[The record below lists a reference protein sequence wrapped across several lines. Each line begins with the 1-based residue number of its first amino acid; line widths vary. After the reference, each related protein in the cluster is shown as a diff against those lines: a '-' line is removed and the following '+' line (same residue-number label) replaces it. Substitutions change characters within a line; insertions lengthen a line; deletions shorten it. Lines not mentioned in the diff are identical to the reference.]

1 MPIARSIT
9 PWALLLTLVTL
20 SPFVGGCSLESVD
33 KRIDRLVEARSQQLG
48 TGAAPRVRTSQDTAA
63 IGDDAYAEEPFTIN
77 PTAEELPFAPL
88 PDDRDVLTRIEGFY
102 QPDRPA
108 QMVTLEDALRIAQTT
123 SREYIAAEEDY
134 ILSAISLLIQRH
146 LWSPRFFNDISLN
159 VAGDLND
166 GDDQAALNVVNELRV
181 TQLLPYGGNVEA
193 RLVSQASRQLLNVV
207 GDQTDASTQLILN
220 ADIPLLRNA
229 GPIAREDIIQAERNL
244 VYAARNFERFRR
256 SLFVSIANEY
266 FSLVAQ
272 QQALRNQEAR
282 LFGVE
287 RLQDETA
294 AQVDAGRRNPFE
306 ARNVEQNVLRSIS
319 TLSNARESFQLA
331 KDRFKVRLG
340 ISIDQ
345 PIEIESAILSL
356 SDPDVGVSE
365 AAELALT
372 YRLDYQNAVDQ
383 INDARRD
390 VANARNQL
398 LPDLDFDAQLGIGTD
413 DSDNALPAFDI
424 DDSDYRFG
432 VTFGLPLDREIE
444 RLNLRSTLIGLEQE
458 VRELSVFR
466 DNIILDARAAVR
478 EIERARLSLNLE
490 QAAVVQNELRV
501 ESLEL
506 RREEVSAQE
515 ILDAQDELLASRNAV
530 DDSIRDLRSS
540 ILEFLLVTGQLRV
553 DVTGRFMPLRGM
565 PDPAGP

>member
-1 MPIARSIT
+1 MPTVRT
-9 PWALLLTLVTL
+9 PTLLALAAAIL
-20 SPFVGGCSLESVD
+20 SLGPMLAGCSLESVD
-33 KRIDRLVEARSQQLG
+33 KRIDRLVEARSRELG
-48 TGAAPRVRTSQDTAA
+48 TGAAPRVSSTQDASKIT
-63 IGDDAYAEEPFTIN
+63 DNAYAEEPFTIN
-77 PTAEELPFAPL
+77 PGADELPFAPL

-102 QPDRPA
+102 QPDRPS

-159 VAGDLND
+159 VAGDIND
-166 GDDQAALNVVNELRV
+166 GNDQAALNVVNELRV

-193 RLVSQASRQLLNVV
+193 RLVSQASRQLVNTV
-207 GDQTDASTQLILN
+207 GDRTDASTQLILD

-229 GPIAREDIIQAERNL
+229 GPIAREDRIQAERNL
-244 VYAARNFERFRR
+244 VYAARTFERFRR

-272 QQALRNQEAR
+272 QQALRNQESR
-282 LFGVE
+282 LLGIE

-340 ISIDQ
+340 IPIDQ

-383 INDARRD
+383 INDSRRD

-398 LPDLDFDAQLGIGTD
+398 LPDLDLDAQLGIGTD
-413 DSDNALPAFDI
+413 DADNALPAFDL

-444 RLNLRSTLIGLEQE
+444 RLNLRSTLIGLEQDI
-458 VRELSVFR
+458 RELSVFR

-478 EIERARLSLNLE
+478 EIERSRLSLNLE
-490 QAAVVQNELRV
+490 QDAVEQNELRL

-506 RREEVSAQE
+506 RRDEVSAQE
-515 ILDAQDELLASRNAV
+515 ILDAEDELLASRNAV
-530 DDSIRDLRSS
+530 DDSVRDLRSS

-553 DVTGRFMPLRGM
+553 DETGRFMPLRGM
-565 PDPAGP
+565 PDPAG